1 MPSKAS
7 IGTKKT
13 RRTKNTTNLGEY
25 RTTGTIRKMDAF
37 YEAFD
42 VKEGDG
48 MYLPPEERVEIW

>member
-7 IGTKKT
+7 IGTKRT
-13 RRTKNTTNLGEY
+13 RRTKNPINLGEY
-25 RTTGTIRKMDAF
+25 WTGGTIRNMDAF